1 MKKRTIEIK
10 IRLNEKEFDAITKR
24 AKSSGYSRESY
35 IRSFIEGY
43 VPRPMPPLDYHAMM
57 REFHAIGNNLNQ
69 IAQKAHALRMIDAK
83 RYDAVVLR
91 FIEALTYIEETMLLP
106 EEIKI

>member
-10 IRLNEKEFDAITKR
+10 IRLNEKEFNAITKR
-24 AKSSGYSRESY
+24 AKNSGYSRESY
-35 IRSFIEGY
+35 IRSLIEGC

-69 IAQKAHALRMIDAK
+69 IAQKAHALRIIDAG

-106 EEIKI
+106 EEFEI